1 MSAALTKPRLVLI
14 LWSIAAFSLGTC
26 ECHAAEDRIDGDLWA
41 KRNVELIRR
50 ELSRQTEDKSVDR
63 PTVLSFS
70 IQFNPLLLRDPYAA
84 EVAGLAEAYLARAG
98 KNADFIRRV
107 VALLRKPPAER
118 TGMGRDEFAD
128 ALEPKQS
135 RPDQKPEEEEGPP
148 DPGSIAEKFLRLP
161 IGGRAAR
168 EPAMIDA
175 MEAAARSSGK
185 WGRLVDGHL
194 RLARAA
200 TDAGDRARADRHV
213 DRLLAVLRE
222 HPQFQDPARGNVN
235 AVSPIALAAF
245 FAESGRHDQW
255 NAFLVSQ
262 KGDAHADLAIGE
274 AGFLALNGKFDAA
287 RAVIDRHIRPSRP
300 DSAARLEAALRG
312 EVVLPPP
319 SPRKEPPI
327 PNPPPEES
335 RLRQMQEDVA
345 MGHAVQGDVEKAGQM
360 KIALERDASYYPAG
374 KGRLAAHEWSRFA
387 MLAAEH
393 HHFDA
398 ARRGFD
404 LANNV
409 MQYDG
414 LVVQEHR
421 EEKARLVR
429 EAVGLGQYEIAN
441 SMHQTSSRPGGWTRL
456 SLVNVYLKRGDAAK
470 AAKLLDEALAIAY
483 EPDSKEGASM
493 AMIAVELDRM
503 GKPDRAE
510 RVFLDSMTRIH
521 GEDFGFSGTSSIVEA
536 AVAMKRVDLLDRLY
550 DRGDGGDRLLLCIM
564 ASRQSML
571 SSAQA
576 K

>member
-1 MSAALTKPRLVLI
+1 MPAALTKPRLVLI

-70 IQFNPLLLRDPYAA
+70 IQFNPLLLRDSYAA
-84 EVAGLAEAYLARAG
+84 EVAGLAEAYLPLAG
-98 KNADFIRRV
+98 TNADFIRRV
-107 VALLRKPPAER
+107 VALLRKPLAER

-128 ALEPKQS
+128 ALEPKQA

-175 MEAAARSSGK
+175 MEAAARSSGE
-185 WGRLVDGHL
+185 WGRLVDGYR

-200 TDAGDRARADRHV
+200 TEAGDRARADRHV

-255 NAFLVSQ
+255 NAFLESQ

-274 AGFLALNGKFDAA
+274 VGFLALNGKFDAA

-335 RLRQMQEDVA
+335 RLRQVQEDVA
-345 MGHAVQGDVEKAGQM
+345 MGHAIQGDVEKAGQM
-360 KIALERDASYYPAG
+360 KRALERDASYYPAG

-421 EEKARLVR
+421 EEKARLVS

-441 SMHQTSSRPGGWTRL
+441 SMHQTSSRPGSGTRL
-456 SLVNVYLKRGDAAK
+456 SLAKVYLKRGDAAK
-470 AAKLLDEALAIAY
+470 AAKLLEEALAIAY